1 VRLFRSTEPNVAI
14 RGRQGEIEELEHA
27 RDTLLESYKAI
38 ALEELNH
45 LTPEEHHGFFRTLRM
60 IVYAHPEGGVEL
72 RGEFLPFG
80 RVDNGEDA
88 ATRGFST
95 NKDTQG
101 YGAGARVLQL
111 HAAPRRWE
119 LRVGS
124 RTFRLLAGCR
134 GRPRAARP
142 PCLSGI

>member
-1 VRLFRSTEPNVAI
+1 VHSPSPIGPVRLFQSTEPNVAI

-38 ALEELNH
+38 ALEELDH
-45 LTPEEHHGFFRTLRM
+45 LTPEEHHGFYRTLRT

-95 NKDTQG
+95 NKDTQ
-101 YGAGARVLQL
+101 ARVFRSTKFGRSISAL
-111 HAAPRRWE
+111 
-119 LRVGS
+119 
-124 RTFRLLAGCR
+124 TFRLWAGSR
-134 GRPRAARP
+134 DLELHFAG
-142 PCLSGI
+142 LE